1 MLYNSVYSPLKVRG
15 FSSFALAKL
24 ESRSSRSDP
33 GLLEQLDFDFSC
45 IQGPPR
51 RDGGH
56 AYSLTRTGEG
66 THAELPC
73 PTPKP

>member
-33 GLLEQLDFDFSC
+33 VLKVEYLGAFFCCRAFSS
-45 IQGPPR
+45 
-51 RDGGH
+51 
-56 AYSLTRTGEG
+56 SLILISAASRALRVAMG
-66 THAELPC
+66 
-73 PTPKP
+73 